1 LAGYSRAD
9 AAAPIRKTA
18 GRPHEK
24 NINRR
29 IDQAP
34 RAPRL
39 MYQSAG
45 INRRAGF
52 TQALIGMENYI
63 AHCDRTWNQSEVDN
77 R

>member
-1 LAGYSRAD
+1 LAGYSRVD

-52 TQALIGMENYI
+52 TQALAVTLTVGTGP
-63 AHCDRTWNQSEVDN
+63 AS
-77 R
+77 